1 MTTTHDQNQT
11 PDASAILSTLRIK
24 KMQRRT
30 SCGGTWVLGTI
41 AGHRFDALVFSEHA
55 EREDF
60 ELGDSRISKLWL
72 KHIDTQTT
80 AANFDR
86 GWDLRPT
93 TPLAAAIVDLLAA
106 GLAEHV
112 FGN

>member
-1 MTTTHDQNQT
+1 MTTNGKNAT
-11 PDASAILSTLRIK
+11 PDAGEFLETLRIK
-24 KMQRRT
+24 KVQRRT
-30 SCGGTWVLGTI
+30 SCGGAWVVGMI
-41 AGHRFDALVFSEHA
+41 AEHRFDALVFPEHA
-55 EREDF
+55 ASPDF

-72 KHIDTQTT
+72 KHLETQTT

-86 GWDLRPT
+86 GWDVRPT
-93 TPLAAAIVDLLAA
+93 TDVAATIVDLLAA

>member
-1 MTTTHDQNQT
+1 MTINEKNTT
-11 PDASAILSTLRIK
+11 PDANELLESLRITK
-24 KMQRRT
+24 VQRRT
-30 SCGGTWVLGTI
+30 SCGGSWVVGTI
-41 AGHRFDALVFSEHA
+41 AGHRFDALVFPEHA
-55 EREDF
+55 DRADF

-86 GWDLRPT
+86 DWDIRPT
-93 TPLAAAIVDLLAA
+93 TPLAAAIVDVLAA